1 MTLAAV
7 PPTRDG
13 ERDQS
18 ERSTPASLGKITTR
32 PSVAEDSAFMLELYA
47 STSKD
52 VLDDLGWSIGGQR
65 TFVIMQA
72 QAEEWNRARLY
83 PGMDRLTI
91 CVDEMPVGRLLVCL
105 RNNILHMVDLSLL
118 PRFRGLGIGTQ
129 LMGEIIEEARNA
141 RVPVKVRVRK
151 DTSGVRFVE
160 RLGFSTPTD
169 LGAFVELTWM
179 PPLTALGPDDR
190 DDGFTSHGTRS
201 NRATPTDDLG
211 ASTDATEEMP
221 DGMVSIETARVAE
234 LQAEEIVAGVAA
246 EAAAA
251 ADARET
257 ADAAEALRM
266 KDAAETAPIDMV
278 DDVAEATDADT
289 ADADEEDPTDETD
302 ESAELLEDV
311 HSDVNQAVQQYVAE
325 TDAEYLAEPV
335 WLAPEVVVEDEEDL
349 VEEEEEEEVV
359 EEDPEVAARNAEF
372 LESVTATDAFT
383 STFTANFS
391 AEVVEDVLE
400 EEEVLPFGA
409 DRYDPFA

>member
-18 ERSTPASLGKITTR
+18 ERSTSLGKITTR

-151 DTSGVRFVE
+151 DSSGVRFVE

-179 PPLTALGPDDR
+179 PPLAALGPDDR

-201 NRATPTDDLG
+201 NRATPIDDLD
-211 ASTDATEEMP
+211 ATSTDTPDEMP

-251 ADARET
+251 ADAAE
-257 ADAAEALRM
+257 AAEALRTR
-266 KDAAETAPIDMV
+266 DAAEPEAPV
-278 DDVAEATDADT
+278 DLVVDVAAETDADAVI
-289 ADADEEDPTDETD
+289 ADDDDPTDETD
-302 ESAELLEDV
+302 ESAEPVDDV
-311 HSDVNQAVQQYVAE
+311 HLDVNQAVQQYVAQ

-335 WLAPEVVVEDEEDL
+335 WLAPEVVVEDEEDV

-383 STFTANFS
+383 STFTAYFS
-391 AEVVEDVLE
+391 AEVVEDVIE
-400 EEEVLPFGA
+400 EEEILPFGA